1 MVAEILLMTS
11 NPKNPFQL
19 DFDYIDG
26 LPVEE
31 SILLTGSLLAF
42 LENMWIQANPSI
54 NFVNDCKIYSFLL
67 LLHMLKL
74 QRINSICRNSSV
86 TIQTY

>member
-1 MVAEILLMTS
+1 MVVEILLMTS

-19 DFDYIDG
+19 DFDYIDK

-54 NFVNDCKIYSFLL
+54 NFVNDGKS
-67 LLHMLKL
+67 
-74 QRINSICRNSSV
+74 
-86 TIQTY
+86 

>member
-1 MVAEILLMTS
+1 MTS

-19 DFDYIDG
+19 DFDYIDK

-54 NFVNDCKIYSFLL
+54 NFVNDGKS
-67 LLHMLKL
+67 
-74 QRINSICRNSSV
+74 
-86 TIQTY
+86 